1 LSTRKHG
8 LNLLVGFSSSSKQG
22 QLFFFIFHLP
32 CGSNVSQ
39 ALLSS
44 ASEVKVGWR
53 AAKTAAAGSWAGN
66 DPPVIIFQT
75 FFKFLVT

>member
-1 LSTRKHG
+1 MWQCQS
-8 LNLLVGFSSSSKQG
+8 
-22 QLFFFIFHLP
+22 
-32 CGSNVSQ
+32 

-53 AAKTAAAGSWAGN
+53 AETAAAAAAAAAAGSWAGN

>member
-1 LSTRKHG
+1 MWQCQS
-8 LNLLVGFSSSSKQG
+8 
-22 QLFFFIFHLP
+22 
-32 CGSNVSQ
+32 

-53 AAKTAAAGSWAGN
+53 AETTAAAAAAAAAAAGSWAGN

>member
-1 LSTRKHG
+1 
-8 LNLLVGFSSSSKQG
+8 LVSAAANRDNCFFYFSSPVWQCQS
-22 QLFFFIFHLP
+22 
-32 CGSNVSQ
+32 

-53 AAKTAAAGSWAGN
+53 AETAAAAAAGWWAGN